1 MEGLALTAII
11 LTLMLITK
19 LIELL
24 IPKPRPSNPLVTHEY
39 ITEKTL
45 ESYRTLKFIQ
55 RKSEYL
61 SSRLFREKSALVL
74 RRDGLK
80 CTSFS
85 TTKNLEVHFD
95 AGYNLIPHEPIECLR
110 TLCESCHK
118 SFHKTYGYPHSIQD
132 FTSWDTRNVTFKC

>member
-11 LTLMLITK
+11 LTLMLVTK
-19 LIELL
+19 LIELF
-24 IPKPRPSNPLVTHEY
+24 IPKPKA
-39 ITEKTL
+39 I

-74 RRDGLK
+74 RRDGHK
-80 CTSFS
+80 CTSCG
-85 TTKNLEVHFD
+85 TTQNLEVHFD
-95 AGYNLIPHEPIECLR
+95 AGYNLIPHEPIEGLR

>member
-24 IPKPRPSNPLVTHEY
+24 IPKP
-39 ITEKTL
+39 KTL

-74 RRDGLK
+74 RRDGHK
-80 CTSFS
+80 CTSCG
-85 TTKNLEVHFD
+85 TTQNLEVHFD
-95 AGYNLIPHEPIECLR
+95 AGYNFIPHEPIGGLR